1 MQRRT
6 TVERE
11 RILTERIAEILMGC
25 KDFTQRSQ
33 EKAEESNDAKE
44 KIVIKSHLLKKLH
57 KTVIIYNFLC
67 SRNYTVQQKI
77 TFFGHKN
84 ENNRFPQFFGH

>member
-6 TVERE
+6 AVERE

-33 EKAEESNDAKE
+33 EKIEEFNDAKK
-44 KIVIKSHLLKKLH
+44 KIVIKSQLLQQLH
-57 KTVIIYNFLC
+57 KIVIISNYFLII
-67 SRNYTVQQKI
+67 SI
-77 TFFGHKN
+77 I
-84 ENNRFPQFFGH
+84 